1 MDTDSDVNPVLEFL
15 KKAYF
20 KFLDVS
26 QSILFVASFFLVLYI
41 FVVQPHQVSG
51 SSMYPTFK
59 DQQIMLSYLLDVQ
72 FHTLRRGDVVVFHSP
87 VEPDK
92 LYIKRIIGL
101 EGDSVSVHDGSVYV
115 NDTKLDE
122 SGYLKPDVVT
132 YGGSFLKDGEVVS
145 VPPGSYFVMGDN
157 RPFSSDSRAWGFVTY
172 NKLIGRSMARIL
184 PPNTFIIVK
193 RDPYKK

>member
-1 MDTDSDVNPVLEFL
+1 MDTDSDLNPVMEFL

-87 VEPDK
+87 VESDK
-92 LYIKRIIGL
+92 LYIKRVIGL

-115 NDTKLDE
+115 NGTKLDE
-122 SGYLKPDVVT
+122 SSYLKPDVVT
-132 YGGSFLKDGEVVS
+132 YGGSFLKDGDVVT

-172 NKLIGRSMARIL
+172 GKLIGRSMARIL
-184 PPNTFIIVK
+184 PPNTFTIVK
-193 RDPYKK
+193 RDPYHK